1 MDRHMLF
8 RLLNGCKTIF
18 VQTVYLFISDD
29 TFIIFSFC
37 TCCNSLCMCC
47 NLIVKYKV
55 VLVLSRLELVSF
67 QNVFTIVLQF
77 WRPVMHKVCHLLSR
91 PLLQRCGAVVVMGKR
106 FEIELLEMI
115 IMTRQFVRRHNA
127 ASH

>member
-1 MDRHMLF
+1 
-8 RLLNGCKTIF
+8 
-18 VQTVYLFISDD
+18 
-29 TFIIFSFC
+29 
-37 TCCNSLCMCC
+37 
-47 NLIVKYKV
+47 
-55 VLVLSRLELVSF
+55 
-67 QNVFTIVLQF
+67 
-77 WRPVMHKVCHLLSR
+77 MHKVCHLLSR